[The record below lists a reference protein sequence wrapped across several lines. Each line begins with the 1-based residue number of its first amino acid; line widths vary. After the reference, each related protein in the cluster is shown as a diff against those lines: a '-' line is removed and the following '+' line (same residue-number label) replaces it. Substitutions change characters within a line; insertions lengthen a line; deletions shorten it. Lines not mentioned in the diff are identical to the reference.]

1 MKMYFNVIIYFF
13 YMIIIRAKGIKYKYI
28 KKYKGK
34 EASDKYVEEIF
45 SKWAK
50 FTINI
55 IGIEIDV
62 IGKNNIPKDESC
74 VFIANHTSILDI
86 PILFNCIGKELGF
99 ISKKEV
105 LKTPILGYWLEK
117 AHCIP
122 IDRSNAR
129 EAMKSILRG
138 VENLKQGYSMVIFP
152 EGTRSKDGVVGE
164 FRQGSIKLATKAKSK
179 IVPVSIEGA
188 YNAFEKE
195 RKFKPAKVRVCFGEV
210 IETKNLTKEE
220 EKELMNS
227 IREKIINQMKQ
238 K

>member
-86 PILFNCIGKELGF
+86 PILFN
-99 ISKKEV
+99 
-105 LKTPILGYWLEK
+105 
-117 AHCIP
+117 
-122 IDRSNAR
+122 
-129 EAMKSILRG
+129 
-138 VENLKQGYSMVIFP
+138 
-152 EGTRSKDGVVGE
+152 
-164 FRQGSIKLATKAKSK
+164 
-179 IVPVSIEGA
+179 
-188 YNAFEKE
+188 
-195 RKFKPAKVRVCFGEV
+195 
-210 IETKNLTKEE
+210 
-220 EKELMNS
+220 
-227 IREKIINQMKQ
+227 
-238 K
+238 